1 MRNGKAQNIASDDI
15 DLISIVERAFVFF
28 RRYRLV
34 FIIATVAGIALGS
47 LQYYTSGKIYK
58 SRLILHSSF
67 LTNLEEI
74 EIINYWNELLK
85 RNEYNALAQSFNCDE
100 NMLHEVVSIEGSE
113 ILKNYSA
120 TNPNG
125 FYIDARVRNNSVLP
139 GLQKALVYGLNNTE
153 YVKQRLVLRKK
164 DLETL
169 IDKVTSEID
178 KLDSVK
184 KSIETVITSKEK
196 SSTSFML
203 DIPGVNK
210 EFIDMNEKLLGY
222 REELQFSSSGIQVLQ
237 SFVPLN
243 TPVSISLKV
252 MILLGILFCLFI
264 AFISTVVHSVSKRL
278 KKRASSNVSTQ

>member
-1 MRNGKAQNIASDDI
+1 MRNGKTQYIASDDI
-15 DLISIVERAFVFF
+15 DLINIVERAFLFF
-28 RRYRLV
+28 RRYRTTFV
-34 FIIATVAGIALGS
+34 VAIVAGIALGC
-47 LQYYTSGKIYK
+47 LRYYTSGKIYK
-58 SRLILHSSF
+58 SRLIMHSSF

-85 RNEYNALAQSFNCDE
+85 RSEYTALAQSFNCDE
-100 NMLHEVVSIEGSE
+100 GMLHDVLSVEGSE

-120 TNPNG
+120 SNPNG
-125 FYIDARVRNNSVLP
+125 FYIDARVKNNAVLP

-153 YVKQRLVLRKK
+153 YVKQRLALRKK
-164 DLETL
+164 DLEVL
-169 IDKVTSEID
+169 IDKVTAEIQ

-184 KSIETVITSKEK
+184 RSIETVITSGEK
-196 SSTSFML
+196 NSTSFML

-210 EFIDMNEKLLGY
+210 EFIDMNEKLLSY

-264 AFISTVVHSVSKRL
+264 AFIFTVVHSVSDRL
-278 KKRASSNVSTQ
+278 KKRASSNART

>member
-1 MRNGKAQNIASDDI
+1 MRNGKAQNTASDDI
-15 DLISIVERAFVFF
+15 DLINIVERAFLFF
-28 RRYRLV
+28 RRYRVV
-34 FIIATVAGIALGS
+34 FIIAIIVGIALGC
-47 LQYYTSGKIYK
+47 LRYFTSGKIYK

-74 EIINYWNELLK
+74 EIITYWNELLK
-85 RNEYNALAQSFNCDE
+85 RDEHKALAQSFNCNE
-100 NMLHEVVSIEGSE
+100 SLLREVVSIEGSE

-120 TNPNG
+120 SNPNG
-125 FYIDARVRNNSVLP
+125 FYIDARIKNNAILP

-153 YVKQRLVLRKK
+153 YVKQRLSLRKK
-164 DLETL
+164 DVETL
-169 IDKVTSEID
+169 IDKVTVEIQ
-178 KLDSVK
+178 KLDSLK

-196 SSTSFML
+196 NATSFMFN
-203 DIPGVNK
+203 IPGVNK
-210 EFIDMNEKLLGY
+210 EFIDMNEKLLNY

-264 AFISTVVHSVSKRL
+264 AVISTIVHSVSQRL
-278 KKRASSNVSTQ
+278 KIRASSNA

>member
-1 MRNGKAQNIASDDI
+1 MRNGKAQNTASDDI
-15 DLISIVERAFVFF
+15 DLINIVERAFLFF
-28 RRYRLV
+28 RRYRVV
-34 FIIATVAGIALGS
+34 FIIAIMVGIALGC
-47 LQYYTSGKIYK
+47 LRYFTSGKIYK

-74 EIINYWNELLK
+74 EIITYWNELLK
-85 RNEYNALAQSFNCDE
+85 RDEHKALAQSFNCNE
-100 NMLHEVVSIEGSE
+100 SLLREVVSIEGSE

-120 TNPNG
+120 SNPNG
-125 FYIDARVRNNSVLP
+125 FYIDARIKNNAILP

-153 YVKQRLVLRKK
+153 YVKQRLSLRKK
-164 DLETL
+164 DVETL
-169 IDKVTSEID
+169 IDKVTVEIQ
-178 KLDSVK
+178 KLDSLK

-196 SSTSFML
+196 NATSLIFN
-203 DIPGVNK
+203 IPGVNK
-210 EFIDMNEKLLGY
+210 EFIDMNEKLLNY

-264 AFISTVVHSVSKRL
+264 TVISTIVHSVSQRL
-278 KKRASSNVSTQ
+278 KIRASSNA

>member
-1 MRNGKAQNIASDDI
+1 MRNGKAQHIASDDI
-15 DLISIVERAFVFF
+15 DLINIAERAFLFF
-28 RRYRLV
+28 RRYRIT
-34 FIIATVAGIALGS
+34 FIIAIVAGIALGCF
-47 LQYYTSGKIYK
+47 QYYTSAKMYK

-85 RNEYNALAQSFNCDE
+85 RKEYPALAQSFNCDE
-100 NMLHEVVSIEGSE
+100 NMLHNAVSIEGSE

-120 TNPNG
+120 SNPNG
-125 FYIDARVRNNSVLP
+125 FYIEARVKDNAVLP

-153 YVKQRLVLRKK
+153 YVKQRLSLRKK
-164 DLETL
+164 DVETL
-169 IDKVTSEID
+169 IDKVTAEIQ

-184 KSIETVITSKEK
+184 KSIENVITSGKQNPG
-196 SSTSFML
+196 SFML
-203 DIPGVNK
+203 DIPGINK
-210 EFIDMNEKLLGY
+210 EFIDMNEKLLSY

-243 TPVSISLKV
+243 TPVSISLRV

-264 AFISTVVHSVSKRL
+264 AFIFTVAHSVLERL
-278 KKRASSNVSTQ
+278 KKRASSHASK

>member
-1 MRNGKAQNIASDDI
+1 MRNGKAQNTASDDI
-15 DLISIVERAFVFF
+15 DLINIVERAFLFF
-28 RRYRLV
+28 RRYRV
-34 FIIATVAGIALGS
+34 TFIIAIVAGIALGCFR
-47 LQYYTSGKIYK
+47 YYTSGKIYK

-74 EIINYWNELLK
+74 EIITYWNELLK
-85 RNEYNALAQSFNCDE
+85 RDEHKALAQSFNCNE
-100 NMLHEVVSIEGSE
+100 SLLREVVSIEGSE

-120 TNPNG
+120 SNPNG
-125 FYIDARVRNNSVLP
+125 FYIDARIKNNAILP

-153 YVKQRLVLRKK
+153 YVKQRLSLRKK
-164 DLETL
+164 DVETL
-169 IDKVTSEID
+169 IDKVTVEIQ
-178 KLDSVK
+178 KLDSLK

-196 SSTSFML
+196 NATSFMFN
-203 DIPGVNK
+203 IPGVNK
-210 EFIDMNEKLLGY
+210 EFIDMNEKLLNY

-264 AFISTVVHSVSKRL
+264 TVISTIVHSVSQRL
-278 KKRASSNVSTQ
+278 KIRASSNA

>member
-1 MRNGKAQNIASDDI
+1 MRNGKAQNTASDDI
-15 DLISIVERAFVFF
+15 DLINIVERAFLFF
-28 RRYRLV
+28 RRYRV
-34 FIIATVAGIALGS
+34 TFIIAIVAGIALGCFR
-47 LQYYTSGKIYK
+47 YYTSGKIYK

-74 EIINYWNELLK
+74 EIITYWNELLK
-85 RNEYNALAQSFNCDE
+85 RDEYKALAQSFNCDE
-100 NMLHEVVSIEGSE
+100 SLFHEVVSIEGSE

-120 TNPNG
+120 SNPNG
-125 FYIDARVRNNSVLP
+125 FYIDARVKNNAILP

-153 YVKQRLVLRKK
+153 YVKQRLSLRKK
-164 DLETL
+164 DVETL
-169 IDKVTSEID
+169 IDKVTVEIQ
-178 KLDSVK
+178 KLDSLK

-196 SSTSFML
+196 NATSFMFN
-203 DIPGVNK
+203 IPGVNK
-210 EFIDMNEKLLGY
+210 EFIDMNEKLLNY

-264 AFISTVVHSVSKRL
+264 AVISTIVHSVSQRL
-278 KKRASSNVSTQ
+278 KKRASSNA

>member
-15 DLISIVERAFVFF
+15 DLIHIVERALLFF
-28 RRYRLV
+28 RRYRIT
-34 FIIATVAGIALGS
+34 FTVAIVVGIALGCAR
-47 LQYYTSGKIYK
+47 YYTSGKIYK

-85 RNEYNALAQSFNCDE
+85 RNEYSALAQSFNCDE
-100 NMLHEVVSIEGSE
+100 SMLQDVVSIEGSE

-120 TNPNG
+120 SNPNG
-125 FYIDARVRNNSVLP
+125 FYIDARVKNNAVLP

-153 YVKQRLVLRKK
+153 YVKQRLFLRKK
-164 DLETL
+164 DVETL
-169 IDKVTSEID
+169 IDKVTAEIQ

-184 KSIETVITSKEK
+184 KNIERAITSGEK
-196 SSTSFML
+196 ASTSFML

-210 EFIDMNEKLLGY
+210 EFIDMNEKLLSY

-243 TPVSISLKV
+243 TPVSISLRV
-252 MILLGILFCLFI
+252 MILLGVLFCLFL
-264 AFISTVVHSVSKRL
+264 AFVFTIFNSVAERL
-278 KKRASSNVSTQ
+278 KKRASSNA

>member
-1 MRNGKAQNIASDDI
+1 MRNGKTQDIASDDI
-15 DLISIVERAFVFF
+15 DLINIVERAFPFF
-28 RRYRLV
+28 RRYRIAL
-34 FIIATVAGIALGS
+34 IIATVVGIALGCFR
-47 LQYYTSGKIYK
+47 YYTSGKIYK

-85 RNEYNALAQSFNCDE
+85 RNEYSALAQSFNCDE
-100 NMLHEVVSIEGSE
+100 NMLHDVVSIEASE

-120 TNPNG
+120 GNPNG
-125 FYIDARVRNNSVLP
+125 FYIDARIKDNAVLP

-153 YVKQRLVLRKK
+153 YVKQRLSLRKK
-164 DLETL
+164 DVETL
-169 IDKVTSEID
+169 IDKVTAEIQ

-184 KSIETVITSKEK
+184 KNIETVITSREK
-196 SSTSFML
+196 NATSFML

-210 EFIDMNEKLLGY
+210 EFIDMNEKLLSY

-264 AFISTVVHSVSKRL
+264 AFILTIIHSVSERL
-278 KKRASSNVSTQ
+278 KKRASSNA

>member
-15 DLISIVERAFVFF
+15 DLINIVERAFLFF
-28 RRYRLV
+28 RRYRIL
-34 FIIATVAGIALGS
+34 FIVAIVAGIGLGC
-47 LQYYTSGKIYK
+47 LKYYTSGKMYK

-85 RNEYNALAQSFNCDE
+85 RNEYAALAQSFNCDE
-100 NMLHEVVSIEGSE
+100 NMLHDVVSIEGSE

-120 TNPNG
+120 SNPNG
-125 FYIDARVRNNSVLP
+125 FYIDVRVRNNSVLQ

-153 YVKQRLVLRKK
+153 YVKQRLALRKK

-169 IDKVTSEID
+169 IDKVTAEIQ

-184 KSIETVITSKEK
+184 RSIETVITSREK
-196 SSTSFML
+196 NSTSFML

-210 EFIDMNEKLLGY
+210 EFIDMNEKLLSY
-222 REELQFSSSGIQVLQ
+222 REELQFTSGGIQVLQ

-243 TPVSISLKV
+243 TPVSISLRV

-264 AFISTVVHSVSKRL
+264 AFIFTLVHSVSQRL
-278 KKRASSNVSTQ
+278 KKRAYSNA

>member
-1 MRNGKAQNIASDDI
+1 MRNGKTKYIASDDI
-15 DLISIVERAFVFF
+15 DLINIVERAFLFF
-28 RRYRLV
+28 RRYRSTFLV
-34 FIIATVAGIALGS
+34 AVIAGIALGC
-47 LQYYTSGKIYK
+47 LRYYTSGKMYK

-85 RNEYNALAQSFNCDE
+85 RNEYAALAQSFNCDE
-100 NMLHEVVSIEGSE
+100 KMLHSVVSIEGSE

-120 TNPNG
+120 SNPNG
-125 FYIDARVRNNSVLP
+125 FYIDARIKDNAVLP

-153 YVKQRLVLRKK
+153 YVKQRLSMRKK

-169 IDKVTSEID
+169 IDKVTAEIQ

-184 KSIETVITSKEK
+184 KNIETVITSGEK
-196 SSTSFML
+196 NATSYML

-210 EFIDMNEKLLGY
+210 EFIDMNEKLLSY
-222 REELQFSSSGIQVLQ
+222 YEELQFSSSGIQVLQ

-243 TPVSISLKV
+243 TPVSISLRI
-252 MILLGILFCLFI
+252 MILLGILVCLFI
-264 AFISTVVHSVSKRL
+264 AFIFTIGHSVSQRL
-278 KKRASSNVSTQ
+278 KKRASSNA